1 MKKKVVRVIL
11 WLVLALV
18 LIGIIMALMAQPV
31 VAHQFFDGDGGG
43 VLVMAHR
50 GGRALWPENTL
61 YAFEHS
67 LALGVDVLELDV
79 HSTKDGAIVVMHD
92 KTVDRTTN
100 GTGEIQTYTL
110 EGIRALDAGYH
121 WSDDDDVSFPYRGLG
136 IVVPTLEEVFEA
148 YSTGVR
154 MNIEIKQSEPSIVV
168 PVCELIRG
176 YGMAD
181 RVLIASFDS
190 GTIETFRTTCPGVAT
205 TAGEGEVKLL
215 YGLSIPFLAGLY
227 QPEAEAVQVP
237 EYWGDIHVLTSRMVN
252 AAHNRGM
259 DVHVWTVN
267 DVDDMQRML
276 DLGVDGIITDHPD
289 KLLSLLDR

>member
-1 MKKKVVRVIL
+1 MKKKAVRVIL
-11 WLVLALV
+11 WLILALV

-31 VAHQFFDGDGGG
+31 VAHQFFNGDGGG

-79 HSTKDGAIVVMHD
+79 HSTKDGTIVVMHD
-92 KTVDRTTN
+92 KTVDRTTD

-110 EGIRALDAGYH
+110 EGIQSLDAGYN

-136 IVVPTLEEVFEA
+136 IVVPTLEEVFKANSE
-148 YSTGVR
+148 GVR

-168 PVCELIRG
+168 PVCELIRD
-176 YGMAD
+176 YGMTD
-181 RVLIASFDS
+181 RVLIASFNSD
-190 GTIETFRTTCPGVAT
+190 TIKAFRTSCPEVAT

-215 YGLSIPFLAGLY
+215 YGLSIPFLAGFY
-227 QPEAEAVQVP
+227 QPAAEAVQVP
-237 EYWGDIHVLTSRMVN
+237 EYWGDIHVLTSRLVS

-267 DVDDMQRML
+267 EADDMQRML

-289 KLLSLLDR
+289 MLLTLVGR